1 MLWSGLPRCQLL
13 KFKSATQINQ
23 FSLHFPHQAGVQVAD
38 PVMQVFNGQEV
49 EVWPRIT
56 WKPKWGL
63 TFSLIK
69 SKVCGNCS
77 ISQRSTLAI
86 KGQKIFIE
94 NLSLDG
100 ALIIDAV
107 DDAEVWLDSILVF
120 YLFECFPGCILTAW
134 EE

>member
-1 MLWSGLPRCQLL
+1 M
-13 KFKSATQINQ
+13 TVQIVINC
-23 FSLHFPHQAGVQVAD
+23 LHFFSFQAGFQVAD
-38 PVMQVFNGQEV
+38 PVLQAFNGQEV

-69 SKVCGNCS
+69 SKVSGNCS

-86 KGQKIFIE
+86 KGKKIFIE
-94 NLSLDG
+94 NLSVDG

-107 DDAEVWLDSILVF
+107 DDTEVRQ
-120 YLFECFPGCILTAW
+120 
-134 EE
+134 

>member
-1 MLWSGLPRCQLL
+1 M
-13 KFKSATQINQ
+13 QI
-23 FSLHFPHQAGVQVAD
+23 
-38 PVMQVFNGQEV
+38 FNGQEV

-69 SKVCGNCS
+69 SKVSGHCS

-86 KGQKIFIE
+86 KGQQIFIE

-100 ALIIDAV
+100 ALIIEAV
-107 DDAEVWLDSILVF
+107 DNAEVWQDNLSVF
-120 YLFECFPGCILTAW
+120 YHAC
-134 EE
+134 

>member
-1 MLWSGLPRCQLL
+1 L
-13 KFKSATQINQ
+13 
-23 FSLHFPHQAGVQVAD
+23 
-38 PVMQVFNGQEV
+38 QVFNGQEV

-63 TFSLIK
+63 TFSRIK
-69 SKVCGNCS
+69 SKVSGNNS

-86 KGQKIFIE
+86 KGKNIFIQ

-107 DDAEVWLDSILVF
+107 DDAEVWQDDLSIF
-120 YLFECFPGCILTAW
+120 IFLFPELHSCS
-134 EE
+134 